1 MPQIEVLDEQT
12 IDKIAAG
19 EVVERPSS
27 VVKELVENAID
38 AKASAVTVEIKDG
51 GTSLIR
57 ITDNGCGI
65 DAAQIP
71 IAFYRHSTSKIRKV
85 EDLVTISSLG
95 FRGEALSSIAAVAQV
110 ELITKTL
117 EQFTGSRYLIEGGK
131 EISLEE
137 IGAPNG
143 TTFLVK
149 NLFYNTPVRRKFLK
163 SNQTE
168 AGYVNDL
175 MERMALSH
183 PDVSFKFINN
193 GQIRLHT
200 SGNGQLKDIIYHIYG
215 RDIAANLL
223 EVQADYPGF
232 SVEGY
237 IGKPIIARGN
247 RNFESYFINGRY
259 IKSSLIAKSL
269 EDGYRGFMMQHKYP
283 FTVLTISLDGTLVDV
298 NVHPN
303 KMEMRFSN
311 GEEMYHQ
318 LVALISERLRESELI
333 PKVAVKEE
341 RKEEKR
347 PGQAAGAVPEPF
359 ETKRLEKLRAAIAK
373 DSPYERKYPER
384 ERKIPVSVNTQNNQN
399 PAEGLKEANGVKTA
413 EMVGAETIS
422 NVNLSETV
430 GAERTADVNQPETV
444 GAETISNMNLPETE
458 KNIDANITGKED
470 TVAMNQKRPSTGMD
484 EMQQVAVVTENLQQ
498 KDVSTIKN
506 GSMESGNESA
516 YTKKT
521 DSAVHETKTQEPVIE
536 QAVQQTLYDLAEQ
549 REHSDSVREDS
560 VREELKLLSK
570 EARPQHR
577 IIGQL
582 FDTYW
587 LVEFQNQFYMIDQ
600 HAAHEKVLFEQTM
613 KAYHSKEFTSQMVSP
628 PIILSLTMQEELL
641 LKKFLPEF
649 TKLGYEISPFGGK
662 EYAVTAVPG
671 NLYGLNG
678 QSLLLELMD
687 SLSSMS
693 VKDTPELVVEKIASM
708 SCKAAV
714 KGNQKL
720 SRPEIEHLIDELL
733 TLDNPYFCPHGRP
746 VIVAMSKY
754 EIEKKFKRIV

>member
-38 AKASAVTVEIKDG
+38 AKSSAVTVEIKDG

-110 ELITKTL
+110 ELITKTP
-117 EQFTGSRYLIEGGK
+117 EQFAGSRYLIEGGK

-215 RDIAANLL
+215 RDIACNLL

-347 PGQAAGAVPEPF
+347 PAPAAGTVPEPF

-384 ERKIPVSVNTQNNQN
+384 ERKNPVSVNTQNTQN
-399 PAEGLKEANGVKTA
+399 SAEGLKELDGAKTA
-413 EMVGAETIS
+413 
-422 NVNLSETV
+422 ETV
-430 GAERTADVNQPETV
+430 GAEKNANVNPPETA
-444 GAETISNMNLPETE
+444 GAETTASVNLPETE
-458 KNIDANITGKED
+458 ETIAANIIEKED
-470 TVAMNQKRPSTGMD
+470 TI
-484 EMQQVAVVTENLQQ
+484 
-498 KDVSTIKN
+498 VSQCEI
-506 GSMESGNESA
+506 
-516 YTKKT
+516 
-521 DSAVHETKTQEPVIE
+521 QEPVIG

-549 REHSDSVREDS
+549 REHSDAVREDS

-587 LVEFQNQFYMIDQ
+587 LVEFQDQFYMIDQ

-613 KAYHSKEFTSQMVSP
+613 KAYRSKEFTSQLISP
-628 PIILSLTMQEELL
+628 PIILSLTMQEEVL

-693 VKDTPELVVEKIASM
+693 VKDTPDLVAEKIASM

>member
-38 AKASAVTVEIKDG
+38 AKATAITVEIKEG

-65 DAAQIP
+65 EAAQIP

-85 EDLVTISSLG
+85 EDLVRISSLG

-110 ELITKTL
+110 ELITKTP

-131 EISLEE
+131 EVSLAE

-163 SNQTE
+163 SAQTE

-175 MERMALSH
+175 MERIALSH
-183 PDVSFKFINN
+183 PEISFKFINN

-200 SGNGQLKDIIYHIYG
+200 SGNGKLKDIIYHIYG

-223 EVQADYPGF
+223 EIHAEYEGF
-232 SVEGY
+232 SVDGF

-259 IKSSLIAKSL
+259 IKSTLIAKAL

-303 KMEMRFSN
+303 KMELRFSN
-311 GEEMYHQ
+311 GEILYQQ
-318 LVALISERLRESELI
+318 LAALLSTRLRESELI
-333 PKVAVKEE
+333 PKVTVH
-341 RKEEKR
+341 EEKKQERR
-347 PGQAAGAVPEPF
+347 PQIQPQEAPEPF
-359 ETKRLEKLRAAIAK
+359 EQKRLERLRAAVAK

-384 ERKIPVSVNTQNNQN
+384 NR
-399 PAEGLKEANGVKTA
+399 
-413 EMVGAETIS
+413 
-422 NVNLSETV
+422 
-430 GAERTADVNQPETV
+430 PET
-444 GAETISNMNLPETE
+444 GTSGQETAGQAFVLREQITYGTE
-458 KNIDANITGKED
+458 YPGSFPVE
-470 TVAMNQKRPSTGMD
+470 QKLLC
-484 EMQQVAVVTENLQQ
+484 EE
-498 KDVSTIKN
+498 
-506 GSMESGNESA
+506 
-516 YTKKT
+516 KT
-521 DSAVHETKTQEPVIE
+521 DSSETQKQEKNGEVFFPERVNTDSQE
-536 QAVQQTLYDLAEQ
+536 VLAEHALQQTLFDTAEQ
-549 REHSDSVREDS
+549 KAEEQADTGGSDFSDADLKSKQEW
-560 VREELKLLSK
+560 KLLSK
-570 EARPQHR
+570 QARPHHR

-582 FDTYW
+582 FETYW
-587 LVEFQNQFYMIDQ
+587 LVEYQEQFYMIDQ
-600 HAAHEKVLFEQTM
+600 HAAHEKVLFERTM
-613 KAYHSKEFTSQMVSP
+613 KAYREKEFTSQMISP
-628 PIILSLTMQEELL
+628 PIILSLTMQEEVL

-649 TKLGYEISPFGGK
+649 EKLGYEIEHFGGK
-662 EYAVTAVPG
+662 EYAVNAVPG

-687 SLSSMS
+687 GLGNMS
-693 VKDTPELVVEKIASM
+693 EKDTPDLVVEKIASM

-733 TLDNPYFCPHGRP
+733 TLENPYFCPHGRP
-746 VIVAMSKY
+746 VIVSMTKY

>member
-38 AKASAVTVEIKDG
+38 AKATAITVEIKEG

-65 DAAQIP
+65 EAAQIP

-85 EDLVTISSLG
+85 EDLVRISSLG

-110 ELITKTL
+110 ELITKTP

-131 EISLEE
+131 ELSLEE

-163 SNQTE
+163 SAQTE

-175 MERMALSH
+175 MERIALSH
-183 PDVSFKFINN
+183 PEISFKFINN

-200 SGNGQLKDIIYHIYG
+200 SGNGRLKDIIYHIYG

-223 EVQADYPGF
+223 EIHAEYEGF
-232 SVEGY
+232 SVDGF

-259 IKSSLIAKSL
+259 IKSTLIAKAL

-303 KMEMRFSN
+303 KMELRFSN
-311 GEEMYHQ
+311 GEILYQQ
-318 LVALISERLRESELI
+318 LAALLSTRLRESELI
-333 PKVAVKEE
+333 PKVTVHEE
-341 RKEEKR
+341 KKQEKR
-347 PGQAAGAVPEPF
+347 PQIQPQEAPEPF
-359 ETKRLEKLRAAIAK
+359 EQKRLERLRAAVAK

-384 ERKIPVSVNTQNNQN
+384 NRPETATSGQETVGQASVLREQITYGTECPGSFPVEQKVLCEEKTDSSETQKQEKNGEVFFPESVNTDSQEVL
-399 PAEGLKEANGVKTA
+399 AEHVL
-413 EMVGAETIS
+413 
-422 NVNLSETV
+422 
-430 GAERTADVNQPETV
+430 
-444 GAETISNMNLPETE
+444 
-458 KNIDANITGKED
+458 
-470 TVAMNQKRPSTGMD
+470 
-484 EMQQVAVVTENLQQ
+484 
-498 KDVSTIKN
+498 
-506 GSMESGNESA
+506 
-516 YTKKT
+516 
-521 DSAVHETKTQEPVIE
+521 
-536 QAVQQTLYDLAEQ
+536 QQTLFDTAEQ
-549 REHSDSVREDS
+549 KAEEQEDTGESDFSDADLKSKQEW
-560 VREELKLLSK
+560 KLLSK
-570 EARPQHR
+570 QARPHHR

-582 FDTYW
+582 FETYW
-587 LVEFQNQFYMIDQ
+587 LVEYQDQFYMIDQ
-600 HAAHEKVLFEQTM
+600 HAAHEKVLFERTM
-613 KAYHSKEFTSQMVSP
+613 KTYREKEFTSQMISP
-628 PIILSLTMQEELL
+628 PIILSLTMQEEVL

-649 TKLGYEISPFGGK
+649 EKLGYEIEHFGGK
-662 EYAVTAVPG
+662 EYAVNAVPG

-687 SLSSMS
+687 GLGNMS
-693 VKDTPELVVEKIASM
+693 EKDTPDLVVEKIASM

-733 TLDNPYFCPHGRP
+733 TLENPYFCPHGRP
-746 VIVAMSKY
+746 VIVSMTKY

>member
-19 EVVERPSS
+19 EVVERPAS

-110 ELITKTL
+110 ELITKTP

-347 PGQAAGAVPEPF
+347 PAPAAGTVPEPF
-359 ETKRLEKLRAAIAK
+359 ETKRLEKLRAAVAK
-373 DSPYERKYPER
+373 DSPYERKYPKWEQ
-384 ERKIPVSVNTQNNQN
+384 KIPTSVNTQNTQNQ
-399 PAEGLKEANGVKTA
+399 AEVLKEVNGSKTA
-413 EMVGAETIS
+413 
-422 NVNLSETV
+422 ETV
-430 GAERTADVNQPETV
+430 GA
-444 GAETISNMNLPETE
+444 
-458 KNIDANITGKED
+458 
-470 TVAMNQKRPSTGMD
+470 
-484 EMQQVAVVTENLQQ
+484 ENLQQ
-498 KDVSTIKN
+498 KDTVSTETGTLVSDN
-506 GSMESGNESA
+506 EAVYTEQAESV
-516 YTKKT
+516 
-521 DSAVHETKTQEPVIE
+521 DHEAKTQDPVIG

-549 REHSDSVREDS
+549 REHSDAVREDS

-570 EARPQHR
+570 EARSQHR

-587 LVEFQNQFYMIDQ
+587 LVEFQDQFYMIDQ

-613 KAYHSKEFTSQMVSP
+613 KAYHSKEFTSQMISP
-628 PIILSLTMQEELL
+628 SIILSLTMQEEVL

-671 NLYGLNG
+671 NLYGVNS

-693 VKDTPELVVEKIASM
+693 VKDTPELVAEKIASM

>member
-38 AKASAVTVEIKDG
+38 AKATAITVEIKEG

-65 DAAQIP
+65 EAAQIP

-85 EDLVTISSLG
+85 EDLVRISSLG

-110 ELITKTL
+110 ELITKTP

-131 EISLEE
+131 EVSLAE

-163 SNQTE
+163 SAQTE

-175 MERMALSH
+175 MERIALSH
-183 PDVSFKFINN
+183 PEISFKFINN

-200 SGNGQLKDIIYHIYG
+200 SGNGKLKDIIYHIYG

-223 EVQADYPGF
+223 EIHAEYEGF
-232 SVEGY
+232 SVDGF

-259 IKSSLIAKSL
+259 IKSTLIAKAL

-303 KMEMRFSN
+303 KMELRFSN
-311 GEEMYHQ
+311 GEILYQQ
-318 LVALISERLRESELI
+318 LAALLSTRLRESELI
-333 PKVAVKEE
+333 PKVTVH
-341 RKEEKR
+341 EEKKQERR
-347 PGQAAGAVPEPF
+347 PQIQPQEAPEPF
-359 ETKRLEKLRAAIAK
+359 EQKRLERLRAAVAK

-384 ERKIPVSVNTQNNQN
+384 NRPETGTSGQETVGQASVLREQITYGTEYPGSFPVEQKVLCEEKTDSSETQKQEKNGEVFFPESVNTDSQEVL
-399 PAEGLKEANGVKTA
+399 AEHAL
-413 EMVGAETIS
+413 
-422 NVNLSETV
+422 
-430 GAERTADVNQPETV
+430 
-444 GAETISNMNLPETE
+444 
-458 KNIDANITGKED
+458 
-470 TVAMNQKRPSTGMD
+470 
-484 EMQQVAVVTENLQQ
+484 
-498 KDVSTIKN
+498 
-506 GSMESGNESA
+506 
-516 YTKKT
+516 
-521 DSAVHETKTQEPVIE
+521 
-536 QAVQQTLYDLAEQ
+536 QQTLFDTAEQ
-549 REHSDSVREDS
+549 KAEEQTDTGGSDFSDADLKSKQEW
-560 VREELKLLSK
+560 KLLSK
-570 EARPQHR
+570 QARPHHR

-582 FDTYW
+582 FETYW
-587 LVEFQNQFYMIDQ
+587 LVEYQEQFYMIDQ
-600 HAAHEKVLFEQTM
+600 HAAHEKVLFERTM
-613 KAYHSKEFTSQMVSP
+613 KAYREKEFTSQMISP
-628 PIILSLTMQEELL
+628 PIILSLTMQEEVL

-649 TKLGYEISPFGGK
+649 EKLGYEIEHFGGK
-662 EYAVTAVPG
+662 EYAVNAVPG

-687 SLSSMS
+687 GLGNMS
-693 VKDTPELVVEKIASM
+693 EKDTPDLVVEKIASM

-733 TLDNPYFCPHGRP
+733 TLENPYFCPHGRP
-746 VIVAMSKY
+746 VIVSMTKY

>member
-38 AKASAVTVEIKDG
+38 AKATAITVEIKEG

-65 DAAQIP
+65 EAAQIP

-85 EDLVTISSLG
+85 EDLVRISSLG

-110 ELITKTL
+110 ELITKTP

-131 EISLEE
+131 EVSLAE

-163 SNQTE
+163 SAQTE

-175 MERMALSH
+175 MERIALSH
-183 PDVSFKFINN
+183 PEISFKFINN

-200 SGNGQLKDIIYHIYG
+200 SGNGKLKDIIYHIYG

-223 EVQADYPGF
+223 EIHAEYEGF
-232 SVEGY
+232 SVDGF

-259 IKSSLIAKSL
+259 IKSTLIAKAL

-303 KMEMRFSN
+303 KMELRFSN
-311 GEEMYHQ
+311 GEILYQQ
-318 LVALISERLRESELI
+318 LAALLSTRLRESELI
-333 PKVAVKEE
+333 PKVTVHEE
-341 RKEEKR
+341 KKQEKR
-347 PGQAAGAVPEPF
+347 PQIQPQEAPEPF
-359 ETKRLEKLRAAIAK
+359 EQKRLERLRAAVAK

-384 ERKIPVSVNTQNNQN
+384 NRPETGTSGQETVGQASVLREQITYGTEYPGSFPVEQKLLCEEKTDSSETQKQEKNGEVFFPESVNTDSQEVL
-399 PAEGLKEANGVKTA
+399 AEHAL
-413 EMVGAETIS
+413 
-422 NVNLSETV
+422 
-430 GAERTADVNQPETV
+430 
-444 GAETISNMNLPETE
+444 
-458 KNIDANITGKED
+458 
-470 TVAMNQKRPSTGMD
+470 
-484 EMQQVAVVTENLQQ
+484 
-498 KDVSTIKN
+498 
-506 GSMESGNESA
+506 
-516 YTKKT
+516 
-521 DSAVHETKTQEPVIE
+521 
-536 QAVQQTLYDLAEQ
+536 QQTLFDAAEQ
-549 REHSDSVREDS
+549 KAEEQADTEGSDFSDADLKSKQEW
-560 VREELKLLSK
+560 KLLSK
-570 EARPQHR
+570 QARPHHR

-582 FDTYW
+582 FETYW
-587 LVEFQNQFYMIDQ
+587 LVEYQEQFYMIDQ
-600 HAAHEKVLFEQTM
+600 HAAHEKVLFERTM
-613 KAYHSKEFTSQMVSP
+613 KAYREKEFTSQMISP
-628 PIILSLTMQEELL
+628 PIILSLTMQEEVL

-649 TKLGYEISPFGGK
+649 EKLGYEIEHFGGK
-662 EYAVTAVPG
+662 EYAVNAVPG

-687 SLSSMS
+687 GLGNMS
-693 VKDTPELVVEKIASM
+693 EKDTPDLVVEKIASM

-733 TLDNPYFCPHGRP
+733 TLENPYFCPHGRP
-746 VIVAMSKY
+746 VIVSMTKY

>member
-38 AKASAVTVEIKDG
+38 AKASAITVEIKEG

-65 DAAQIP
+65 EAEQIP

-85 EDLVTISSLG
+85 EDLVRISSLG

-110 ELITKTL
+110 ELITKTQ

-163 SNQTE
+163 SAQTE

-223 EVQADYPGF
+223 EVHGEYEGF
-232 SVEGY
+232 CVDGY

-311 GEEMYHQ
+311 GETLYQQ
-318 LVALISERLRESELI
+318 LVALVSGRLRESELI
-333 PKVAVKEE
+333 PKVAVH
-341 RKEEKR
+341 EEKASAKR
-347 PGQAAGAVPEPF
+347 VEVPREAAPEPF
-359 ETKRLEKLRAAIAK
+359 ETKRLERLRAAVAK

-384 ERKIPVSVNTQNNQN
+384 DPLAGRTMQQNVASENRNTAMVRENLTFDTKAEEKTDDFAKSLTVQEN
-399 PAEGLKEANGVKTA
+399 PASQDEKESMSDRA
-413 EMVGAETIS
+413 EPIIS
-422 NVNLSETV
+422 NL
-430 GAERTADVNQPETV
+430 
-444 GAETISNMNLPETE
+444 
-458 KNIDANITGKED
+458 
-470 TVAMNQKRPSTGMD
+470 
-484 EMQQVAVVTENLQQ
+484 
-498 KDVSTIKN
+498 
-506 GSMESGNESA
+506 
-516 YTKKT
+516 
-521 DSAVHETKTQEPVIE
+521 
-536 QAVQQTLYDLAEQ
+536 VQQNLFEVAEQ
-549 REHSDSVREDS
+549 EAKEYSASDVQKNTDAALNINTGRQ
-560 VREELKLLSK
+560 EELKLLSK
-570 EARPQHR
+570 QARPQHR

-600 HAAHEKVLFEQTM
+600 HAAHEKVLFERTM
-613 KAYHSKEFTSQMVSP
+613 KAYREKEFTSQMISP
-628 PIILSLTMQEELL
+628 PIILSLTMQEENL

-649 TKLGYEISPFGGK
+649 EKLGYEIEHFGGK
-662 EYAVTAVPG
+662 EYTVNAVPG

-687 SLSSMS
+687 GLGGMS
-693 VKDTPELVVEKIASM
+693 EKDTPDLVVEKIASM

-720 SRPEIEHLIDELL
+720 SRAEIEHLIDELL
-733 TLDNPYFCPHGRP
+733 TLENPYFCPHGRP
-746 VIVAMSKY
+746 VIVAMTKY

>member
-38 AKASAVTVEIKDG
+38 AKATAITVEIKEG

-65 DAAQIP
+65 EAAQIP

-85 EDLVTISSLG
+85 EDLVRISSLG

-110 ELITKTL
+110 ELITKTP

-131 EISLEE
+131 EVSLAE

-163 SNQTE
+163 SAQTE

-175 MERMALSH
+175 MERIALSH
-183 PDVSFKFINN
+183 PEISFKFINN

-200 SGNGQLKDIIYHIYG
+200 SGNGKLKDIIYHIYG

-223 EVQADYPGF
+223 EIHAEYEGF
-232 SVEGY
+232 SVDGF

-259 IKSSLIAKSL
+259 IKSTLIAKAL

-303 KMEMRFSN
+303 KMELRFSN
-311 GEEMYHQ
+311 GEILYQQ
-318 LVALISERLRESELI
+318 LAALLSTRLRESELI
-333 PKVAVKEE
+333 PKVTVH
-341 RKEEKR
+341 EEKKQERR
-347 PGQAAGAVPEPF
+347 PQIQPQEAPEPF
-359 ETKRLEKLRAAIAK
+359 EQKRLERLRAAVAK

-384 ERKIPVSVNTQNNQN
+384 NRPETGTSGQETAGQASVLREQITYGTEYPGSFPVEQKVLCEEKTDSSEAQKQEKNGEVFFPDSVNTDSQEVL
-399 PAEGLKEANGVKTA
+399 AEHVL
-413 EMVGAETIS
+413 
-422 NVNLSETV
+422 
-430 GAERTADVNQPETV
+430 
-444 GAETISNMNLPETE
+444 
-458 KNIDANITGKED
+458 
-470 TVAMNQKRPSTGMD
+470 
-484 EMQQVAVVTENLQQ
+484 
-498 KDVSTIKN
+498 
-506 GSMESGNESA
+506 
-516 YTKKT
+516 
-521 DSAVHETKTQEPVIE
+521 
-536 QAVQQTLYDLAEQ
+536 QQTLFDTAEQ
-549 REHSDSVREDS
+549 KAEEQEDTGGSDFSDADLKSKQEW
-560 VREELKLLSK
+560 KLLSK
-570 EARPQHR
+570 QARPHHR

-582 FDTYW
+582 FETYW
-587 LVEFQNQFYMIDQ
+587 LVEYQEQFYMIDQ
-600 HAAHEKVLFEQTM
+600 HAAHEKVLFERTM
-613 KAYHSKEFTSQMVSP
+613 KAYREKEFTSQMISP
-628 PIILSLTMQEELL
+628 PIILSLTMQEEVL

-649 TKLGYEISPFGGK
+649 EKLGYEIEHFGGK
-662 EYAVTAVPG
+662 EYAVNAVPG

-687 SLSSMS
+687 GLGNMS
-693 VKDTPELVVEKIASM
+693 EKDTPDLVVEKIASM

-733 TLDNPYFCPHGRP
+733 TLENPYFCPHGRP
-746 VIVAMSKY
+746 VIVSMTKY